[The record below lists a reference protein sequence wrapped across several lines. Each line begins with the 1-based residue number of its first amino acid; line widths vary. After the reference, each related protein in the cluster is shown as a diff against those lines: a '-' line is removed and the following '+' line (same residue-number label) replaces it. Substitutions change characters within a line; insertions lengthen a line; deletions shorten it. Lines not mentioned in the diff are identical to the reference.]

1 VLYRV
6 SARNRPAHEVEA
18 ANWLLALGHALDAS
32 GDVPALD
39 RLAIE
44 VLPNGQVLAR
54 DARTGQGWVV
64 EAAQPGGVTPG
75 PDADAPFEVGDD
87 GDPPPEPDTEEIDLL
102 GQRALRDTVRGAR
115 SPSLAWESAL
125 DTLSLLVSAE
135 ATAALRVEPGG
146 ALRFVAATG
155 ARAATLRGALLPA
168 GAGLAGFCIARN
180 VALHVTNPR
189 QDPRFYGEVD
199 KATGFITHELLC
211 VPVPGPTGPR
221 GCIELLNPPAPFTN
235 THLER
240 ARDVAALLGERLSS
254 WDGGQSPP

>member
-1 VLYRV
+1 MLYRV

-135 ATAALRVEPGG
+135 ATAALR
-146 ALRFVAATG
+146 
-155 ARAATLRGALLPA
+155 GALLPA

-221 GCIELLNPPAPFTN
+221 GCIERLNPPAPFTN
-235 THLER
+235 TPLER
-240 ARDVAALLGERLSS
+240 ARDVAAGVCWARTAPR
-254 WDGGQSPP
+254 DP

>member
-1 VLYRV
+1 MLYRV

-64 EAAQPGGVTPG
+64 EAAVHAGATSGAA
-75 PDADAPFEVGDD
+75 DDAPFEMGDES
-87 GDPPPEPDTEEIDLL
+87 DPSSEPDTEELDLL
-102 GQRALRDTVRGAR
+102 GQRALRDTVRTAR
-115 SPSLAWESAL
+115 SPTLAWEAAL
-125 DTLSLLVSAE
+125 EALSLLVPAE
-135 ATAALRVEPGG
+135 AAAALRVEPDG

-155 ARAATLRGALLPA
+155 ARATALRGALLPA
-168 GAGLAGFCIARN
+168 GAGLAGFSVQRN
-180 VALHVTNPR
+180 VALYVTNPR
-189 QDPRFYGEVD
+189 QDPRFYAEVD
-199 KATGFITHELLC
+199 HATGFVTRELLC
-211 VPVPGPTGPR
+211 VPIPGPAGAR
-221 GCIELLNPPAPFTN
+221 GCLELLNPPVAFTN
-235 THLER
+235 AHRDR
-240 ARDVAALLGERLSS
+240 AREIAVLLGERLSS